1 MGHNKMLQRRRQKKL
16 AKKRMAVTA
25 KRAKKLGNQQKAAKS
40 PAA

>member
-1 MGHNKMLQRRRQKKL
+1 MLQRRRQKKL

-25 KRAKKLGNQQKAAKS
+25 KRAKKLGNRQAAAKA